1 MPEVGSELY
10 KLITV
15 KGPDAVAFLQGQLTQ
30 DVSLV
35 ESGKSLLAAWCNPR
49 GRVIVILRLV
59 GMDDGIGLL
68 VPANIAEQVLA
79 RLTMYRLR
87 ARVDLDLADEPSGS
101 VPDPGSLEPGA
112 LIRAGVPTIDESNT
126 EVHTPHMLNL
136 DKLGAVSFN
145 KGCYTGQEIVARTEH
160 LGKSKRRL
168 MRYAC
173 DGPGVEV
180 GDKVSDGERNVGD
193 VVNVAG
199 EELLAV
205 TPVELHDATLR
216 AGEAR
221 LKPLGLPYDIR

>member
-1 MPEVGSELY
+1 MPEVVSELY

-30 DVSLV
+30 DVSRL

-49 GRVIVILRLV
+49 GRVIVVLRLV
-59 GMDDGIGLL
+59 GMDDSIGLV
-68 VPANIAEQVLA
+68 VPANMAEQVLA
-79 RLTMYRLR
+79 RLKMYRLR
-87 ARVDLDLADEPSGS
+87 ARVDLDVADEPGPA
-101 VPDPGSLEPGA
+101 VPDPESLEPEA
-112 LIRAGVPTIDESNT
+112 LIRAGVPTIDESNS
-126 EVHTPHMLNL
+126 EDHTPHMLNL
-136 DKLGAVSFN
+136 DKLGAISFT

-173 DGPGVEV
+173 EGPGVKV

-199 EELLAV
+199 NEALAV
-205 TPVELHDATLR
+205 TPEELHEATLYV
-216 AGEAR
+216 GGTR
-221 LKPLGLPYDIR
+221 LDPLGLPYDL